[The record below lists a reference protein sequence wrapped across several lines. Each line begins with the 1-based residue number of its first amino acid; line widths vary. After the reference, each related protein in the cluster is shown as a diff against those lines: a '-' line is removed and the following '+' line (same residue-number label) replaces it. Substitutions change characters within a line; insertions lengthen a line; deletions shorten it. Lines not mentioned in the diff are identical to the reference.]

1 MWGGMKTFKETVSN
15 SGKQYNTL
23 EQDVFYVVK
32 FVFIYL
38 ITICFLPPTIC
49 EGCRLEFNINVW
61 MKKERKYALQVYL
74 TDLL

>member
-1 MWGGMKTFKETVSN
+1 MWVSN

-23 EQDVFYVVK
+23 EQVFFFYVVK

-38 ITICFLPPTIC
+38 RTICFLPPVIC
-49 EGCRLEFNINVW
+49 EVCHLEFNINVW
-61 MKKERKYALQVYL
+61 MKKKERKNALQVYL